1 MKKTFLVLFTVLVL
15 LIFSGS
21 CYAYE
26 FEVAT
31 SDDLRFAL
39 DSADDNGESDTIT
52 LLPGT
57 YETGGTYFFYSA
69 IVPPGATGDLTIIGS
84 GDVVLDA
91 GNSGQVLNIASNY
104 STVITLRNLTVQNGV
119 ALEGAG
125 ANIDIETGTINVVN
139 CSFKDNSAIE
149 YDAGGLYAYIDNG
162 GNIQVSSCDFSGNTA
177 NETDAD
183 GGGLYARVNSGD
195 IAVIASSFDRNEGAR
210 YGGAAHLYLTN
221 GELEL
226 SNCTFTNNIGSA
238 SDCYGGGAY
247 IETDEVNCVVTNNI
261 FSKNSSPYTA
271 GGISLY
277 SYNGGAYFASNYL
290 EVNSADY
297 GGGAYIYCEGDLTV
311 ENNIFTGNMGAEYGG
326 GIAFQTGG
334 WLEDAHHVIFR
345 NNLVADN
352 TTDYKGGGV
361 HFISRYV
368 ASADIINNTI
378 TGNNVLLD
386 TSFSYGGGLFV
397 RCLSP
402 DTDVSIYNNIIWGNT
417 SYHYPS
423 PADDIHLED
432 EDGSKCYFDLYN
444 NLYSMYATD
453 FSDGESVLSKD
464 FNFNTLDPL
473 FVSETDY
480 HLQETSIAI
489 DRGDNLAPGI
499 PETDIEGNAR
509 IYGGTVDMG
518 AYEYSPANDDDDDE
532 NSDDDDDED
541 DNGNGGGGGSCNI
554 GAFIPSMLLL
564 IAPLLFLVRKR

>member
-39 DSADDNGESDTIT
+39 DIADDNGESDTIT

-84 GDVVLDA
+84 GDVVLD
-91 GNSGQVLNIASNY
+91 GGSSSQVLNIASNY
-104 STVITLRNLTVQNGV
+104 STVITLRNLTVQKGV

-149 YDAGGLYAYIDNG
+149 YDAGGLYANIDNG
-162 GNIQVSSCDFSGNTA
+162 GNIQVTSCDFSGNTA

-195 IAVIASSFDRNEGAR
+195 ITVIASSFNGNEGAR

-221 GELEL
+221 GNLAL
-226 SNCTFTNNIGSA
+226 SDCTFTNNTGSA

-247 IETDEVNCVVTNNI
+247 IETDEVNCVVTGNTFSGNI
-261 FSKNSSPYTA
+261 SPYTA

-277 SYNGGAYFASNYL
+277 SYNGGAYFASNNL

-297 GGGAYIYCEGDLTV
+297 GGGAFIYCEGNLTV
-311 ENNIFTGNMGAEYGG
+311 ENNIFTDNMGAEYGG
-326 GIAFQTGG
+326 GIAFETGG

-378 TGNNVLLD
+378 TGNTCTGD
-386 TSFSYGGGLFV
+386 ATWSYGGGLYIE
-397 RCLSP
+397 CAYSE
-402 DTDVSIYNNIIWGNT
+402 TDFSIYNNILWGNT
-417 SYHYPS
+417 SYSVNRTTIGP
-423 PADDIHLED
+423 DDLFLYD
-432 EDGSKCYFDLYN
+432 DVYMNYFYVYN
-444 NLYSMYATD
+444 NLL
-453 FSDGESVLSKD
+453 SVIQKD
-464 FNFNTLDPL
+464 FNDGGSVFSSGSNYNTLDPL

-480 HLQETSIAI
+480 HLQEGSIAI
-489 DRGDNLAPGI
+489 DRGDNLAPSL
-499 PETDIEGNAR
+499 PLTDLDGNDR

-518 AYEYSPANDDDDDE
+518 AYEYDSIPTGDDE
-532 NSDDDDDED
+532 DDDDED
-541 DNGNGGGGGSCNI
+541 GNGGGGGNCNI
-554 GAFIPSMLLL
+554 GSFIPSMLLL
-564 IAPLLFLVRKR
+564 IAPLLLLVRKR